1 MNDKEATMMQPDKM
15 SKDDVGLEIGE
26 GYLMMGLKIDM
37 PVDGRTI
44 AMVHTVN
51 LTPDR
56 ADELADKLRRYAEI
70 ARSIA
75 PKPKVRIL
83 CMSCRKGYVD
93 HADKLEVNVNVS
105 VAEFARLRCALCG
118 RDGSEVELVS
128 MPAPPVVASLSSP
141 TES

>member
-44 AMVHTVN
+44 AMVHTV
-51 LTPDR
+51 
-56 ADELADKLRRYAEI
+56 
-70 ARSIA
+70 
-75 PKPKVRIL
+75 
-83 CMSCRKGYVD
+83 
-93 HADKLEVNVNVS
+93 
-105 VAEFARLRCALCG
+105 
-118 RDGSEVELVS
+118 DGSEVELVS